1 MSGIRIAGAIS
12 TYNRSDLFASA
23 LESLCQQSLPPEAY
37 EIIIVDNAST
47 DDTPQVVERMQQQF
61 PEHTICYFNETQQ
74 GAAHARNRAFHE
86 TRAPY
91 IAFLDDDG
99 IAPPDWLETILRLF
113 ETHLPTPHSVGG
125 GYIPYFTS
133 ARPAWLVDRYERR
146 SWGDVPRLLTD
157 GESFSGSNMAF
168 PTELLK
174 AYGGFPTNVGP
185 KGRHLGVGE
194 EYELYQRIWQGPEA
208 PILYYN
214 PAVAIRH
221 HVPEFKHT
229 PRYYLKLK
237 FVAAQSMVKLH
248 LAKQPLSYPR
258 RIRRAARSFRAA
270 LCLLWRALRQR
281 SMYTYQENWLIDAF
295 GPVVAEIG
303 QSLAYLGLY
312 LRMKQR

>member
-1 MSGIRIAGAIS
+1 MTGIRIAGAIS

-23 LESLCQQSLPPEAY
+23 LESLCQQTLPPETY

-47 DDTPQVVERMQQQF
+47 DHTPHVVERMRQQF
-61 PEHTICYFNETQQ
+61 PERTICYFNETQQ
-74 GAAHARNRAFHE
+74 GAAHARNRAFQE

-99 IAPPDWLETILRLF
+99 IAPPDWLENILRLF
-113 ETHLPTPHSVGG
+113 ETHQPAPHSVGG
-125 GYIPYFTS
+125 GYIPYFTHV
-133 ARPAWLVDRYERR
+133 RPPWLDDKYERR
-146 SWGDVPRLLTD
+146 SWGDVPRLLNN
-157 GESFSGSNMAF
+157 GEAFSGSNMAF
-168 PTELLK
+168 PTKLLK

-194 EYELYQRIWQGPEA
+194 EYELYQQIWQGPET
-208 PILYYN
+208 PVLYYD

-221 HVPEFKHT
+221 HVPEFKYT

-237 FVAAQSMVKLH
+237 FVSAQSIVKLQ
-248 LAKQPLSYPR
+248 LAKQSLSYPHR
-258 RIRRAARSFRAA
+258 VRRALRNFTAA
-270 LCLLWRALRQR
+270 LRLLWRALRQR
-281 SMYTYQENWLIDAF
+281 SMYAYRENWLIDAC
-295 GPVVAEIG
+295 GPVAAEIG